1 MQYRFK
7 SLLQKRGFQY
17 FCQYSTAMKQFYL
30 LEGLDKD
37 LKIQQICTP
46 GQFAKPSID
55 FSNY

>member
-1 MQYRFK
+1 
-7 SLLQKRGFQY
+7 
-17 FCQYSTAMKQFYL
+17 MKQFYL

-55 FSNY
+55 FSNYWYLQSICTC